1 MTNKEKK
8 ELNNLRM
15 RVYEQR
21 LEIKRLTGVNDELKG
36 DMKAMMGQVREFVE
50 DVDFYIRREENGKTV
65 AEALPLYDGWI
76 ARVLAGDELV
86 FDTKEDAEN
95 YVY

>member
-50 DVDFYIRREENGKTV
+50 DVDFYIRREKNGKTV

-76 ARVLAGDELV
+76 AQVLAGDELV

-95 YVY
+95 CVY